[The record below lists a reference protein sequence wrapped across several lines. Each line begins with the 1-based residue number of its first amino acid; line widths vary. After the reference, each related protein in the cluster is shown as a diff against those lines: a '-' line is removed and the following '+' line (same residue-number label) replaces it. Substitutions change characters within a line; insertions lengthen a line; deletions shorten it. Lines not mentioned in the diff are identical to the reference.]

1 VRQLDELKYLIL
13 GQDYKIND
21 KVIIHNPTIA
31 EISDF
36 GEFNYL
42 ALVNYVVMRPYDD
55 MVNLWDEGIDY
66 ETVSD
71 FELFIRNVLSLGF
84 TPEYSRLLFGDLN
97 FSTFNV
103 GINPQNEEL
112 MITDGDVIIDRN
124 VYQQIVNYVRFINYI
139 DSEIQNEIK
148 PASLATKKYLIKRM
162 RRKQEFNAKKEPKQH
177 IANLVS
183 SLVNIPNTN
192 YSYEGVMGLHISQL
206 YDSFYRI
213 MKRDNSHY
221 VKQAIYSGTINPK
234 DIDNSVL
241 EWFGSISKQKKEN
254 EKER

>member
-1 VRQLDELKYLIL
+1 MQLDELKYLIL

-21 KVIIHNPTIA
+21 KIIVHNPTIA
-31 EISDF
+31 EISEF

-42 ALVNYVVMRPYDD
+42 ALINYIVMRPYDD

-84 TPEYSRLLFGDLN
+84 TPKYSSILFGDLD
-97 FSTFNV
+97 FGTFTV
-103 GINPQNEEL
+103 GVNPQNEEL
-112 MITDGDVIIDRN
+112 IITNGEVVIDRN
-124 VYQQIVNYVRFINYI
+124 IYQQIVDYVRFINYI

-148 PASLATKKYLIKRM
+148 PGSLATKKYLIKRM

-192 YSYEGVMGLHISQL
+192 YSYEGVMELHISQL
-206 YDSFYRI
+206 YDSFYRV
-213 MKRDNSHY
+213 MKRDGSHY
-221 VKQAIYSGTINPK
+221 VKQAIYGGTINPK

-241 EWFGSISKQKKEN
+241 EWFGSISKQNKDK